1 MTYRAFLDS
10 NVLFSAIL
18 SPRGAPREI
27 VRLSTA
33 GVVHALISQQV
44 VEEVKR
50 NLFKKYPELLSPFL
64 SLLEEAG
71 IEVVPKPADGCICW
85 ALEHLSYPP
94 DAVLL
99 AAARQGEAS
108 YFVTGDKRHFLSQ
121 SQLQENVGLCIVS
134 PREFLEIVRP

>member
-1 MTYRAFLDS
+1 LDS

-27 VRLSTA
+27 VHLSTA
-33 GVVHALISQQV
+33 GIIHALISQQV

-64 SLLEEAG
+64 DLLEEAR
-71 IEVVPKPADGCICW
+71 IEIVDEPTEDYIRW
-85 ALEHLSYPP
+85 ALEHLSYLP

-99 AAARQGEAS
+99 AAARQGKAD
-108 YFVTGDKRHFLSQ
+108 YFVTGDKEHFLSQ
-121 SQLQENVGLCIVS
+121 FQLQEDVGLCVVP
-134 PREFLEIVRP
+134 PREFLDMVRS